1 MQHNGRST
9 YAADNGCTLQADN
22 HMTSRNVRPSSQK
35 GTPSGDGKIGQT
47 SQKLSESQTED
58 MFVSESSFAGSFS
71 THTQTFSLSSLA
83 HKPTE
88 RTQ

>member
-35 GTPSGDGKIGQT
+35 GTPSRDGKIGQT

-58 MFVSESSFAGSFS
+58 MFVSESASP
-71 THTQTFSLSSLA
+71 HTQTFSLSSLT